1 MEIIPASRWGRV
13 LKNVPPKVKPKLINE
28 LTIHYTGVEGPITDD
43 PRKIPGLIKNTE
55 RNHMSRKGENMSA
68 IGYNFLIDKNGT
80 IWEGR
85 GWDYRNGANG
95 TDSNDTSVSVCILVG
110 TRDNKLTPEV
120 INAVRWLREQTEKK
134 YRVIKKRKVTV
145 RGHKDHKA
153 TSCPG
158 ASIYRL
164 IQSGAFQEPSTP
176 EA

>member
-13 LKNVPPKVKPKLINE
+13 MKNVPPKVKPKLIDE
-28 LTIHYTGVEGPITDD
+28 LTVHYMGVDGPITDD
-43 PRKIPGLIKNTE
+43 PRKIPGLIKNVE
-55 RNHMSRKGENMSA
+55 RNHMARKGENMSA
-68 IGYNFLIDKNGT
+68 IGYNFLIDKNGK

-95 TDSNDTSVSVCILVG
+95 TDSNDTSISVCILVG
-110 TRDNKLTPEV
+110 VKDNKPTPEMV
-120 INAVRWLREQTEKK
+120 NAVRWLREQTAKK

-145 RGHKDHKA
+145 RGHKHHKA

-158 ASIYRL
+158 PAL
-164 IQSGAFQEPSTP
+164 TKLVMSGSFQEPSTP